1 MNYSYVIIDDD
12 QESVL
17 KTKAIADGFSELF
30 FIGSA
35 QNASDGLSLVLEKKP
50 EIIFLEIDPVN
61 LSSNLSLGFI
71 DALHK
76 YLTILPT
83 IIVTT
88 QEKKLAFDSFQY
100 EVKEYLLKPVTQT
113 DIVKMML
120 RLNKLKRE
128 EEIGSVENAY
138 QTNNS
143 PFSLGQKTPNEVH
156 PLRLCIKSYGD
167 HRYIDAED
175 ICFFQADNNSTDI
188 HLNSGEMITAFKT
201 LKYFE
206 AVLSYPFIRI
216 HKSYIVNRNYISRIH
231 NGNSVCYIKNTNT
244 RLPFSKLYKGNV
256 ELVISDF
263 ANGNY
268 LEI

>member
-12 QESVL
+12 QESIL
-17 KTKAIADGFSELF
+17 GTKAIADSFSELC

-35 QNASDGLSLVLEKKP
+35 QNAADGLSLVLEKKP

-61 LSSNLSLGFI
+61 ISCDLSLSFI

-76 YLTILPT
+76 YLTILPK

-88 QEKKLAFDSFQY
+88 HEKKFAFDCFQY
-100 EVKEYLLKPVTQT
+100 EVKEYLLKPINQT
-113 DIVKMML
+113 NIVKLLL
-120 RLNKLKRE
+120 RLNKSKRE
-128 EEIGSVENAY
+128 EEIGTIEHTDQSNI
-138 QTNNS
+138 S
-143 PFSLGQKTPNEVH
+143 PFSLEQKTTNEVH

-167 HRYIDAED
+167 HRYIDAKD

-188 HLNSGEMITAFKT
+188 HLNNGEMITAFKT

-244 RLPFSKLYKGNV
+244 RLPFSKLYRGNIDR
-256 ELVISDF
+256 VISDF

>member
-12 QESVL
+12 QESIL
-17 KTKAIADGFSELF
+17 KTKAIADGFSELS
-30 FIGSA
+30 FIGSV
-35 QNASDGLSLVLEKKP
+35 QNAADGLILILEKKP

-61 LSSNLSLGFI
+61 MDSDLSLGFI
-71 DALHK
+71 DTLHK
-76 YLTILPT
+76 YLTILPK

-88 QEKKLAFDSFQY
+88 QEKNLAFDSFQY

-113 DIVKMML
+113 DIIKLML
-120 RLNKLKRE
+120 RLNKSKRE
-128 EEIGSVENAY
+128 EEIGIVEHAKH
-138 QTNNS
+138 TDNS
-143 PFSLGQKTPNEVH
+143 PFLLEQIMPNELNH
-156 PLRLCIKSYGD
+156 LRLCIKSYGD
-167 HRYIDAED
+167 HRYIDAKD
-175 ICFFQADNNSTDI
+175 ICFLQADNNSTDI
-188 HLNSGEMITAFKT
+188 HLNNGEMITAFKT

-231 NGNSVCYIKNTNT
+231 NGNSVFYIKNTNS

-256 ELVISDF
+256 DRVISDF

>member
-12 QESVL
+12 QESIL
-17 KTKAIADGFSELF
+17 KTKAIADGFSELS
-30 FIGSA
+30 FIGSV
-35 QNASDGLSLVLEKKP
+35 QNAADGLILILEKKP

-61 LSSNLSLGFI
+61 ISCDLSLSFI

-76 YLTILPT
+76 YLTILPK

-88 QEKKLAFDSFQY
+88 HEKKLAFDCFQY
-100 EVKEYLLKPVTQT
+100 EVKEYLLKPINQT
-113 DIVKMML
+113 DIVKLLL
-120 RLNKLKRE
+120 RLNKSKRE
-128 EEIGSVENAY
+128 EEIGIIEHTDQSNI
-138 QTNNS
+138 S
-143 PFSLGQKTPNEVH
+143 PFSLERKTTNEVH

-167 HRYIDAED
+167 HRYIDAKD

-188 HLNSGEMITAFKT
+188 HLNNGEMITAFKT

-244 RLPFSKLYKGNV
+244 RLPFSKLYRGNID
-256 ELVISDF
+256 LVISDF

>member
-12 QESVL
+12 QESIL
-17 KTKAIADGFSELF
+17 KTKAIADGFSELS
-30 FIGSA
+30 FIGSV
-35 QNASDGLSLVLEKKP
+35 QNAADGLNLILEKKP
-50 EIIFLEIDPVN
+50 EIIFLEIDPVHVG
-61 LSSNLSLGFI
+61 SNLSLSFI
-71 DALHK
+71 DTLHK
-76 YLTILPT
+76 YLTILPK

-88 QEKKLAFDSFQY
+88 QEKNLAFDSFKY
-100 EVKEYLLKPVTQT
+100 EVKDYLLKPVTQS
-113 DIVKMML
+113 DIIKLLL
-120 RLNKLKRE
+120 RLNKSKRE
-128 EEIGSVENAY
+128 EEIGIVERAKHTDNF
-138 QTNNS
+138 
-143 PFSLGQKTPNEVH
+143 PFSWEQKMPNELH

-167 HRYIDAED
+167 HRYIDAKD
-175 ICFFQADNNSTDI
+175 ICFLQADNNSTDI
-188 HLNSGEMITAFKT
+188 HLNNGEMITAFKT

-231 NGNSVCYIKNTNT
+231 NGNSVCYIKNTNS

-256 ELVISDF
+256 DRVISDF

>member
-12 QESVL
+12 QESIL
-17 KTKAIADGFSELF
+17 GTKAIADSFSELC

-35 QNASDGLSLVLEKKP
+35 QNAADGLSLVLEKKP

-76 YLTILPT
+76 YLTILPK

-143 PFSLGQKTPNEVH
+143 PFSLGQKTPNELH

-167 HRYIDAED
+167 HRYIDAKD

-188 HLNSGEMITAFKT
+188 HLNNGEMITAFKT
-201 LKYFE
+201 LKHFE
-206 AVLSYPFIRI
+206 SILDFPFIRI
-216 HKSYIVNRNYISRIH
+216 HNSYIVNRNYISRIQA
-231 NGNSVCYIKNTNT
+231 GNSLCFIRNSLKKI
-244 RLPFSKLYKGNV
+244 PFSRSYKSNID
-256 ELVISDF
+256 LIISEF
-263 ANGNY
+263 SKGNY